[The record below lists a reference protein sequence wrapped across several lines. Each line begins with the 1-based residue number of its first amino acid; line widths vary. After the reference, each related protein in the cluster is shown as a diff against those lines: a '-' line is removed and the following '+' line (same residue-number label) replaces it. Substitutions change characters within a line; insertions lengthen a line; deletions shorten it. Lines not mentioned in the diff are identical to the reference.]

1 MCIKN
6 VFCKA
11 AAWLAAVVL
20 MLAYGCGAR
29 EKAELQAQVDSLKV
43 QLETSQRLANTLLEV
58 GVLMDS
64 IDASRQLL
72 RINMVEGTTYD
83 DYTARMKDINK
94 YVKETE
100 NKISELEKALR
111 KSGSTVSAYARQVAK
126 LKADLEVKTSEIM
139 ALQEQV
145 ERYRSENR
153 NLSDLATML
162 EDQLSDKEAQI
173 RAKEQELALIE
184 ARIQQIMIQAK
195 VSEADAAYARAQAME
210 EAANRTKLAPRKKK
224 ETLKEALDWYKKA
237 YSLGKKEAGAK
248 ISELE
253 KKMN

>member
-1 MCIKN
+1 
-6 VFCKA
+6 
-11 AAWLAAVVL
+11 
-20 MLAYGCGAR
+20 
-29 EKAELQAQVDSLKV
+29 
-43 QLETSQRLANTLLEV
+43 
-58 GVLMDS
+58 
-64 IDASRQLL
+64 
-72 RINMVEGTTYD
+72 
-83 DYTARMKDINK
+83 
-94 YVKETE
+94 
-100 NKISELEKALR
+100 LR

-184 ARIQQIMIQAK
+184 ARIQQIMIEAK

>member
-1 MCIKN
+1 MSICQSMQYGHYLLYVPILI
-6 VFCKA
+6 
-11 AAWLAAVVL
+11 LAS
-20 MLAYGCGAR
+20 CGAR

-43 QLETSQRLANTLLEV
+43 ELETSQRLANTLMEV

-83 DYTARMKDINK
+83 DYTARMRDINK

-100 NKISELEKALR
+100 RKIEELENALK
-111 KSGSTVSAYARQVAK
+111 KSRGSVSAYAKQVAK
-126 LKADLEVKTSEIM
+126 LKSDLEAKTNEII

-145 ERYRSENR
+145 ERYRNENR
-153 NLSDLATML
+153 NLSDLATLL
-162 EDQLSDKEAQI
+162 EDQLADKEMQI
-173 RAKEQELALIE
+173 RAKEQELALLE
-184 ARIQQIMIQAK
+184 ARIQQVMIQSK
-195 VSEADAAYARAQAME
+195 VSEADATYARAVALE

-224 ETLKEALDWYKKA
+224 ETLKEALDLYRKA
-237 YSLGKKEAGAK
+237 YSLGKKEASEK

-253 KKMN
+253 KKLN

>member
-20 MLAYGCGAR
+20 MLANGCGAR

-100 NKISELEKALR
+100 NKIRELEKALR
-111 KSGSTVSAYARQVAK
+111 KSGNTVSAYARQVAK

>member
-1 MCIKN
+1 MKN
-6 VFCKA
+6 
-11 AAWLAAVVL
+11 
-20 MLAYGCGAR
+20 MLLFSALVTVCFTGILSGCGAR

-43 QLETSQRLANTLLEV
+43 ELETSQRLANTLAEV
-58 GVLMDS
+58 GTLMDS

-100 NKISELEKALR
+100 RKINELEKALKNSR
-111 KSGSTVSAYARQVAK
+111 SSVAAYARQVAR
-126 LKADLEVKTSEIM
+126 LKADLETKTNEII

-162 EDQLSDKEAQI
+162 ESQLSDKEAQI
-173 RAKEQELALIE
+173 AAKEQELALIE
-184 ARIQQIMIQAK
+184 ARIQQIMIQSK
-195 VSEADAAYARAQAME
+195 ISEADAAYARAQATE

-224 ETLKEALDWYKKA
+224 ETLKEALEWYKKA
-237 YSLGKKEAGAK
+237 LSLGKKEAAAK

-253 KKMN
+253 EKVN